1 MTLEQLQGKIDRD
14 IGVEENEADHRESTT
29 TLEQLQGKI
38 DRDTGIEEN
47 EADHRIDEFRDLVR
61 RLEGLESI
69 VKAGFAALDERIGA
83 VTSIAVDN
91 GAAPMDSQTA
101 SEREQVPTETV
112 NPDVDA
118 DFLETSWD
126 DLAEA
131 LDI

>member
-1 MTLEQLQGKIDRD
+1 MDEEQLQED
-14 IGVEENEADHRESTT
+14 
-29 TLEQLQGKI
+29 I
-38 DRDTGIEEN
+38 DRDTGIEEG
-47 EADHRIDEFRDLVR
+47 EADHRINEFRDLVR
-61 RLEGLESI
+61 RLENIESGI
-69 VKAGFAALDERIGA
+69 KEGFARLEERLGTVA
-83 VTSIAVDN
+83 SIAVDN

-101 SEREQVPTETV
+101 SEREQMPTETV

>member
-1 MTLEQLQGKIDRD
+1 MDEELQED
-14 IGVEENEADHRESTT
+14 
-29 TLEQLQGKI
+29 I
-38 DRDTGIEEN
+38 DRDTGIEEG
-47 EADHRIDEFRDLVR
+47 EADRRINEFRDLVH
-61 RLEGLESI
+61 RLENIESGI
-69 VKAGFAALDERIGA
+69 KEGFARLEERLGTVA
-83 VTSIAVDN
+83 SIAVDN

>member
-1 MTLEQLQGKIDRD
+1 MDEELQEDIDR
-14 IGVEENEADHRESTT
+14 N
-29 TLEQLQGKI
+29 
-38 DRDTGIEEN
+38 TGIEEG
-47 EADHRIDEFRDLVR
+47 EADHRINEFRDLVR
-61 RLEGLESI
+61 RLENIESGI
-69 VKAGFAALDERIGA
+69 RDGFARLEERLGTVA
-83 VTSIAVDN
+83 SIAVDN

-101 SEREQVPTETV
+101 SEREQEPTETI

>member
-1 MTLEQLQGKIDRD
+1 MDEELQED
-14 IGVEENEADHRESTT
+14 
-29 TLEQLQGKI
+29 I
-38 DRDTGIEEN
+38 DRDTGIEEG
-47 EADHRIDEFRDLVR
+47 EADRRINEFRDLVR

-69 VKAGFAALDERIGA
+69 VTAGFATLDERMSA

-91 GAAPMDSQTA
+91 GAVPMDSQTA
-101 SEREQVPTETV
+101 SEREQVPTETA

-118 DFLETSWD
+118 DFLEASWD

>member
-1 MTLEQLQGKIDRD
+1 MDEELQED
-14 IGVEENEADHRESTT
+14 IGRN
-29 TLEQLQGKI
+29 
-38 DRDTGIEEN
+38 TGIEEG
-47 EADHRIDEFRDLVR
+47 EADHRINEFRDLVR
-61 RLEGLESI
+61 RLENIESGI
-69 VKAGFAALDERIGA
+69 RDGFARLEERLGTVA
-83 VTSIAVDN
+83 SIAVDN

-101 SEREQVPTETV
+101 SEREQVPTETA

>member
-1 MTLEQLQGKIDRD
+1 MDEELQED
-14 IGVEENEADHRESTT
+14 
-29 TLEQLQGKI
+29 I
-38 DRDTGIEEN
+38 DRDTGIEEG
-47 EADHRIDEFRDLVR
+47 EADRRINEFRDLVR
-61 RLEGLESI
+61 RLERIESGI
-69 VKAGFAALDERIGA
+69 KEGFARLEERMGTVA
-83 VTSIAVDN
+83 SIAVDN

>member
-1 MTLEQLQGKIDRD
+1 MDEEQLQED
-14 IGVEENEADHRESTT
+14 IG
-29 TLEQLQGKI
+29 
-38 DRDTGIEEN
+38 RDTGIEEG
-47 EADHRIDEFRDLVR
+47 EADHRINEFRDLVR
-61 RLEGLESI
+61 RLENIESGI
-69 VKAGFAALDERIGA
+69 KEGFARLEERLGTVA
-83 VTSIAVDN
+83 SIAVDN

>member
-1 MTLEQLQGKIDRD
+1 MDEELQED
-14 IGVEENEADHRESTT
+14 
-29 TLEQLQGKI
+29 I
-38 DRDTGIEEN
+38 DRDTGIEEG
-47 EADHRIDEFRDLVR
+47 EADHRINEFRDLVR

-69 VKAGFAALDERIGA
+69 VKAGFATLDERMSA

>member
-1 MTLEQLQGKIDRD
+1 MDEEQLQEG
-14 IGVEENEADHRESTT
+14 
-29 TLEQLQGKI
+29 I

-69 VKAGFAALDERIGA
+69 VKAGFATLEERLGTVA
-83 VTSIAVDN
+83 SIAVDN

-118 DFLETSWD
+118 DFLEASWD

>member
-1 MTLEQLQGKIDRD
+1 MDEEQLQED
-14 IGVEENEADHRESTT
+14 
-29 TLEQLQGKI
+29 I
-38 DRDTGIEEN
+38 DRDTGIEEG
-47 EADHRIDEFRDLVR
+47 EADHRINEFRDLVR

-69 VKAGFAALDERIGA
+69 VIAGFATLDERMSA

-112 NPDVDA
+112 NSDVDA
-118 DFLETSWD
+118 DFLEASWD

>member
-1 MTLEQLQGKIDRD
+1 MDEEQLQED
-14 IGVEENEADHRESTT
+14 
-29 TLEQLQGKI
+29 I

-69 VKAGFAALDERIGA
+69 VKAGFATLDERMSA

-91 GAAPMDSQTA
+91 GAAPSGSQTV
-101 SEREQVPTETV
+101 SEDEDRTGETI

>member
-1 MTLEQLQGKIDRD
+1 MG
-14 IGVEENEADHRESTT
+14 EELKED
-29 TLEQLQGKI
+29 I
-38 DRDTGIEEN
+38 DRDTGIEEG
-47 EADHRIDEFRDLVR
+47 EADHRINEFRDLVR
-61 RLEGLESI
+61 RLENIESGI
-69 VKAGFAALDERIGA
+69 KEGFARLAERMGA
-83 VTSIAVDN
+83 VASIAVDN

-118 DFLETSWD
+118 DFLEASWD

>member
-1 MTLEQLQGKIDRD
+1 MDEELQED
-14 IGVEENEADHRESTT
+14 
-29 TLEQLQGKI
+29 I
-38 DRDTGIEEN
+38 DRDTGIEEG
-47 EADHRIDEFRDLVR
+47 EADRRINEFRDLVH
-61 RLEGLESI
+61 RLERIESGI
-69 VKAGFAALDERIGA
+69 KEGFARLEERMSTVA
-83 VTSIAVDN
+83 SIAVDN

>member
-1 MTLEQLQGKIDRD
+1 MDEEQLQED
-14 IGVEENEADHRESTT
+14 
-29 TLEQLQGKI
+29 I
-38 DRDTGIEEN
+38 DRDTEIEIEEN
-47 EADHRIDEFRDLVR
+47 EADHRIDGFRDLVR

-69 VKAGFAALDERIGA
+69 VRAGFATLDEHMSA

>member
-1 MTLEQLQGKIDRD
+1 MTLGQLQGKIDRD
-14 IGVEENEADHRESTT
+14 IGIEENEADHRIDEFR
-29 TLEQLQGKI
+29 

>member
-1 MTLEQLQGKIDRD
+1 MG
-14 IGVEENEADHRESTT
+14 EELKED
-29 TLEQLQGKI
+29 I
-38 DRDTGIEEN
+38 DRDTGIEEG
-47 EADHRIDEFRDLVR
+47 EADHRINEFRDLVR
-61 RLEGLESI
+61 RLENIESGI
-69 VKAGFAALDERIGA
+69 MDGFARLEERLGTVA
-83 VTSIAVDN
+83 SIAVDN

-118 DFLETSWD
+118 DFLEASWD

>member
-1 MTLEQLQGKIDRD
+1 MDEELQEDID
-14 IGVEENEADHRESTT
+14 
-29 TLEQLQGKI
+29 Q
-38 DRDTGIEEN
+38 DTGIEEG
-47 EADHRIDEFRDLVR
+47 EADRRINEFRDLVR
-61 RLEGLESI
+61 RLESIGSGITDEFARLESGI
-69 VKAGFAALDERIGA
+69 KEGFARLEERMGA
-83 VTSIAVDN
+83 VASIAVDN

>member
-1 MTLEQLQGKIDRD
+1 MDEELQED
-14 IGVEENEADHRESTT
+14 
-29 TLEQLQGKI
+29 I
-38 DRDTGIEEN
+38 DRDTGIEEG
-47 EADHRIDEFRDLVR
+47 EADRRTNEFRDLVR
-61 RLEGLESI
+61 RLENIESGI
-69 VKAGFAALDERIGA
+69 MDGFARLEERLGTVA
-83 VTSIAVDN
+83 SIAVDN

>member
-1 MTLEQLQGKIDRD
+1 MDEEQLQED
-14 IGVEENEADHRESTT
+14 
-29 TLEQLQGKI
+29 I

-61 RLEGLESI
+61 RLESLESI
-69 VKAGFAALDERIGA
+69 VRAGFATLDERMSA

-112 NPDVDA
+112 NPDVDT
-118 DFLETSWD
+118 DFLEASWD

>member
-1 MTLEQLQGKIDRD
+1 MDEELQEDIDR
-14 IGVEENEADHRESTT
+14 N
-29 TLEQLQGKI
+29 
-38 DRDTGIEEN
+38 TGIEEG
-47 EADHRIDEFRDLVR
+47 EADRRINEFRDLVR
-61 RLEGLESI
+61 RLENIESGI
-69 VKAGFAALDERIGA
+69 RDGFARLEERLGTVA
-83 VTSIAVDN
+83 SIAVDN

-101 SEREQVPTETV
+101 SEREQVPTETA

>member
-1 MTLEQLQGKIDRD
+1 MDEELQED
-14 IGVEENEADHRESTT
+14 
-29 TLEQLQGKI
+29 I
-38 DRDTGIEEN
+38 DRDTGIEEG
-47 EADHRIDEFRDLVR
+47 EADHRINEFRDLVR
-61 RLEGLESI
+61 RLENIESGI
-69 VKAGFAALDERIGA
+69 KEGFARLEERLGTVA
-83 VTSIAVDN
+83 SIAVDN

-118 DFLETSWD
+118 DFLESSWD

>member
-1 MTLEQLQGKIDRD
+1 MDEEQLQED
-14 IGVEENEADHRESTT
+14 
-29 TLEQLQGKI
+29 I
-38 DRDTGIEEN
+38 DRDTGIEEG
-47 EADHRIDEFRDLVR
+47 EADHRINEFRDLVR
-61 RLEGLESI
+61 RLERIESGI
-69 VKAGFAALDERIGA
+69 KEGFARLEERLGTVA
-83 VTSIAVDN
+83 SIAVDN

-118 DFLETSWD
+118 DFLESSWD

>member
-1 MTLEQLQGKIDRD
+1 MD
-14 IGVEENEADHRESTT
+14 EEMQED
-29 TLEQLQGKI
+29 I
-38 DRDTGIEEN
+38 DRDTGIEEG
-47 EADHRIDEFRDLVR
+47 EADHRINEFRDLVR

-69 VKAGFAALDERIGA
+69 VKAGFATLDERMSA

-91 GAAPMDSQTA
+91 GAAPSGSQTD
-101 SEREQVPTETV
+101 SEDEDRTGETI

>member
-1 MTLEQLQGKIDRD
+1 MDDELQED
-14 IGVEENEADHRESTT
+14 
-29 TLEQLQGKI
+29 I
-38 DRDTGIEEN
+38 DRDTGIEEG
-47 EADHRIDEFRDLVR
+47 EADHRINEFRDLVR

-69 VKAGFAALDERIGA
+69 VKAGFATLDERMSA

-118 DFLETSWD
+118 DFLEASWD

>member
-1 MTLEQLQGKIDRD
+1 MG
-14 IGVEENEADHRESTT
+14 EELKED
-29 TLEQLQGKI
+29 I
-38 DRDTGIEEN
+38 DRDTGIEEG
-47 EADHRIDEFRDLVR
+47 EADHRINEFRDLVR
-61 RLEGLESI
+61 RLENIESGTMDGFVHLESGI
-69 VKAGFAALDERIGA
+69 KEGFARLESGINEGFARLVERMGA
-83 VTSIAVDN
+83 VASIAVDN

-118 DFLETSWD
+118 DFLEASWD

>member
-1 MTLEQLQGKIDRD
+1 MDEEQLQED
-14 IGVEENEADHRESTT
+14 
-29 TLEQLQGKI
+29 I
-38 DRDTGIEEN
+38 DRDTGIEEG
-47 EADHRIDEFRDLVR
+47 EADHRINEFRDLVR
-61 RLEGLESI
+61 RLENIESGI
-69 VKAGFAALDERIGA
+69 KEGFARLEERLGTVA
-83 VTSIAVDN
+83 SIAVDN